1 MEGLP
6 QPFLTFAP
14 SLLPESVMTSHEPT
28 KNGLPENG
36 TPRKKRINPLS
47 RRPRQRRLVMA
58 VRGAAG
64 TGKSVFAASMAE
76 AGIGRLCFFDTER
89 KARLLPGADGST
101 FDAIEIEHPDEL
113 LEFIDWAIDGEG
125 QAQEYGCFALDSWAM
140 YFGRKHRE
148 TLQAVRTRTG
158 DPTAQPTADE
168 LQSDQMVYQEVLRR
182 LCVDSGKHVVIT
194 DQIGAKGKEQ
204 REENELG
211 RVLPMTTGGLE
222 YFVDVMVEMEV
233 RQDGFEQ
240 VHVAR
245 VVKSNSPHF
254 PVGLEV
260 ENPAFEDFLDRM
272 GDGPQPA
279 PSDEPPTLEA
289 SSEEKAAPVAGS
301 AGPSLAD
308 LLEGAETYGI
318 SRAQITSAASHYC
331 GKGNLDALTPG
342 EVADLMERM
351 LARYGEEGA
360 TENGRPAPAD
370 DREAKPSKVRSNG
383 KTKKD
388 KKKAA

>member
-1 MEGLP
+1 MSTSSSNNG
-6 QPFLTFAP
+6 P
-14 SLLPESVMTSHEPT
+14 SRNV
-28 KNGLPENG
+28 
-36 TPRKKRINPLS
+36 NPLS

-76 AGIGRLCFFDTER
+76 AEGVDERLCFFDTER

-113 LEFIDWAIDGEG
+113 PQFIDWALEGEG
-125 QAQEYGCFALDSWAM
+125 RKQGYGAFALDSWAM

-148 TLQAVRTRTG
+148 TLQAVRERTG

-168 LQSDQMVYQEVLRR
+168 LQADQMVYQEVLRR
-182 LCVDSGKHVVIT
+182 LCVDSGRHVVIT

-204 REENELG
+204 RKENEMG

-222 YFVDVMVEMEV
+222 YFVDVMVELEV

-240 VHVAR
+240 VHIAR

-260 ENPAFEDFLDRM
+260 EDPAFQDFLDRV
-272 GDGPQPA
+272 DEGPQPT
-279 PSDEPPTLEA
+279 PPEEPETLPETLEA
-289 SSEEKAAPVAGS
+289 PETAAGDGAETAPT
-301 AGPSLAD
+301 GPTLDD
-308 LLEGAETYGI
+308 LLEQAERYGI
-318 SRAQITSAASHYC
+318 SRAQITNAARHYC
-331 GKGNLDALTPG
+331 GTGPLDALDAG
-342 EVADLMERM
+342 EIDDLMQRM
-351 LARYGEEGA
+351 TARYGDDSERAGGA
-360 TENGRPAPAD
+360 AGRAGDRNAEPPTGRANGQPVGV
-370 DREAKPSKVRSNG
+370 E
-383 KTKKD
+383 
-388 KKKAA
+388 KKAA